1 MATEREQ
8 TENQEE
14 DRGRESTRPRAIPKR
29 GWRDILLRTKN
40 AISKDNVDL
49 IAGGVAFYGLL
60 SIFPALAALISIYGL
75 IADPAQVQEQIQAAA
90 EVMPEDAQGIIS
102 QQMTDITG
110 ASPGALGVT
119 AILTVLF
126 ALWSASRGTKAFMA
140 AMNIAYNEDE
150 KRGFIKFNLTG
161 LVLTLF
167 IIVLVMLAVAGI
179 VAVPIV
185 FGFLGLEGFASWLIT
200 LLRWPLIALIF
211 IAALAVFYRFAPS
224 RQGAQWKWITPGSV
238 AAVILWLIA
247 SAGFSIYIQNF
258 GNLNETYGSLGAI
271 VALMLWLWLS
281 AFIVILGAEL
291 NSEMERQTKRDT
303 TTGKPRRLGK
313 RGAYAA
319 DTVGDSP

>member
-1 MATEREQ
+1 MAKEREH
-8 TENQEE
+8 TEDREG
-14 DRGRESTRPRAIPKR
+14 DRGRESTRPRDLPKK
-29 GWRDILLRTKN
+29 GWRDILWRTMN
-40 AISKDNVDL
+40 AVSKDNVDL
-49 IAGGVAFYGLL
+49 VAGGVAFYGLL

-75 IADPAQVQEQIQAAA
+75 MADPAQVQQQIQAAA
-90 EVMPEDAQGIIS
+90 EVMPEDAQGILS

-150 KRGFIKFNLTG
+150 KRGFIKFNFVG
-161 LVLTLF
+161 LVLTVFVILLA
-167 IIVLVMLAVAGI
+167 IVAVAGI

-185 FGFLGLEGFASWLIT
+185 FGFIGLEGLANWLIT

-211 IAALAVFYRFAPS
+211 IAALAVLYRFAPS
-224 RQGAQWKWITPGSV
+224 RERAQWKWITPGSV

-247 SAGFSIYIQNF
+247 SVGFSIYIQNF

-271 VALMLWLWLS
+271 VGLMLWLWLS

-291 NSEMERQTKRDT
+291 NSEMERQTERDT

-319 DTVGDSP
+319 DTVGERP